1 MTKAWS
7 ELYQKL
13 EDWWVSVIK
22 ILPNL
27 GIAVLVL
34 VLTVFLSFRLK
45 KIAVKIMN
53 KFSENKAV
61 NLLISAI
68 MTVVI
73 VIIGLFI
80 TLGVLGLDKTVTSLL
95 AGAGVVGLAI
105 GLAFQESL
113 INTISG
119 IVLAVRKNIRLSEHI
134 ESNGYNGKVKGVNL
148 RETII
153 ETFEGQ
159 IVIIPNKSVIQ
170 NPLINYTRYEKRR
183 VDLECGIS
191 YGENLENVAEIA
203 KDEIRKIAYVQN
215 DSIDLMYT
223 GFGDSSINFTLRYWL
238 ENTSQPSFLHAVS
251 DGIISLKAA
260 FDKNDIL
267 IPFPIRTLDFDAKGG
282 KELKEMLV
290 SDKRN

>member
-61 NLLISAI
+61 NRLISAI

-80 TLGVLGLDKTVTSLL
+80 SLGVLGLDKIVTSLL
-95 AGAGVVGLAI
+95 AGAGVAGLAI
-105 GLAFQESL
+105 GLAFQEPL

-134 ESNGYNGKVKGVNL
+134 DSNGYNGKVKGVNL

-159 IVIIPNKSVIQ
+159 MVIIPNKSVIQ

-203 KDEIRKIAYVQN
+203 KDAIRKIAYVQN

>member
-61 NLLISAI
+61 NRLISAI

>member
-27 GIAVLVL
+27 VIAVLVL

-61 NLLISAI
+61 NRLISAI

-80 TLGVLGLDKTVTSLL
+80 PLGVLGLDKTVSSLL
-95 AGAGVVGLAI
+95 AGAGVAGLAI
-105 GLAFQESL
+105 GLAFQEPL

-134 ESNGYNGKVKGVNL
+134 DSNGYNGKVKGVNL

>member
-61 NLLISAI
+61 NRLISAI

-95 AGAGVVGLAI
+95 AGAGVAGLAI
-105 GLAFQESL
+105 GLAFQEPL

-134 ESNGYNGKVKGVNL
+134 DSNGYNGKVKGVNL

>member
-61 NLLISAI
+61 NRLISAI

-80 TLGVLGLDKTVTSLL
+80 SLGVLGLDKTVTSLL

>member
-1 MTKAWS
+1 
-7 ELYQKL
+7 
-13 EDWWVSVIK
+13 
-22 ILPNL
+22 
-27 GIAVLVL
+27 
-34 VLTVFLSFRLK
+34 
-45 KIAVKIMN
+45 MN

-61 NLLISAI
+61 NRLISTI

-80 TLGVLGLDKTVTSLL
+80 SLGVLGLDKTVTSLL
-95 AGAGVVGLAI
+95 AGAGVAGLAI

-119 IVLAVRKNIRLSEHI
+119 IVLAVRKNIRLGEHI
-134 ESNGYNGKVKGVNL
+134 ESNGYNGKVKAVNL

-153 ETFEGQ
+153 ETIEGQ
-159 IVIIPNKSVIQ
+159 MVIIPNKSVIQ

-183 VDLECGIS
+183 VNLECGIS

-203 KDEIRKIAYVQN
+203 KDAIRKIAYFQN
-215 DSIDLMYT
+215 DSIDLVST

-238 ENTSQPSFLHAVS
+238 EDTSQRSFLHAVS
-251 DGIISLKAA
+251 DGIIFLKAA
-260 FDKNDIL
+260 FEKNDIL

-290 SDKRN
+290 RDIGN

>member
-27 GIAVLVL
+27 VIAVLVL

-61 NLLISAI
+61 NRLISAI

>member
-61 NLLISAI
+61 NRLISAI

-80 TLGVLGLDKTVTSLL
+80 PLGVLGLDKTVSSLL
-95 AGAGVVGLAI
+95 AGAGVAGLAI
-105 GLAFQESL
+105 GLAFQEPL

-134 ESNGYNGKVKGVNL
+134 DSNGYNGKVKGVNL

-153 ETFEGQ
+153 KTFEGQ

>member
-27 GIAVLVL
+27 VIAVLVL

-61 NLLISAI
+61 NRLISAI

-80 TLGVLGLDKTVTSLL
+80 SLGVLGLDKIVTSLL
-95 AGAGVVGLAI
+95 AGAGVAGLAI
-105 GLAFQESL
+105 GLAFQEPL

-159 IVIIPNKSVIQ
+159 MVIIPNKSVIQ

>member
-27 GIAVLVL
+27 VIAVLVL

-61 NLLISAI
+61 NRLISAI

-80 TLGVLGLDKTVTSLL
+80 SLGVLGLDKIVTSLL
-95 AGAGVVGLAI
+95 AGAGVAGLAI
-105 GLAFQESL
+105 GLAFQEPL

-159 IVIIPNKSVIQ
+159 MVIIPNKSVIQ

-267 IPFPIRTLDFDAKGG
+267 IPFPIRALDFDAKGG

>member
-27 GIAVLVL
+27 VIAVLVL

-61 NLLISAI
+61 NRLISAI

-80 TLGVLGLDKTVTSLL
+80 SLGVLGLDKIVTSLL
-95 AGAGVVGLAI
+95 AGAGVAGLAI
-105 GLAFQESL
+105 GLAFQEPL

>member
-27 GIAVLVL
+27 GIAVLLL

-61 NLLISAI
+61 NRLISAI

>member
-27 GIAVLVL
+27 VIAVLVL

-61 NLLISAI
+61 NRLISAI

-95 AGAGVVGLAI
+95 AGAGVAGLAI
-105 GLAFQESL
+105 GLAFQEPL

-134 ESNGYNGKVKGVNL
+134 DSNGYNGKVKGVNL